1 MLDEV
6 RSECRIT
13 IEKGVPMFCPNAA
26 DWGNV
31 ADWVSGIGTFIAVVA
46 ALYIAGNERR
56 SAEKAREIAANEEY
70 GRRAQVIAEAIR
82 LAGEVEALATSYNQ
96 LVSLGGG
103 NGLSRR
109 VDLLDDIEGIRRQLD
124 SLQQF
129 PITDPRVF
137 AEIGR
142 IAHECRVEPGLIDKS
157 TSYAAQI
164 MMRVAERTRLRR
176 DALSVL

>member
-1 MLDEV
+1 
-6 RSECRIT
+6 
-13 IEKGVPMFCPNAA
+13 MFCPNAA

-46 ALYIAGNERR
+46 ALYIAGNEQR
-56 SAEKAREIAANEEY
+56 SAEKARAIASNEEL

-82 LAGEVEALATSYNQ
+82 LAGEVEALAASYNQ

-103 NGLSRR
+103 EGVSRR
-109 VDLLDDIEGIRRQLD
+109 VDLLDDIAGIQRQLD

-129 PITDPRVF
+129 PITDPRLF

-142 IAHECRVEPGLIDKS
+142 TAYECRVESGLADKS

-164 MMRVAERTRLRR
+164 MKRVAERMRLRR
-176 DALSVL
+176 DALSAL

>member
-1 MLDEV
+1 
-6 RSECRIT
+6 
-13 IEKGVPMFCPNAA
+13 MFCPNAA

-31 ADWVSGIGTFIAVVA
+31 ADWLSGIGTFIAVVA

-56 SAEKAREIAANEEY
+56 SAEKARQIASNEEY
-70 GRRAQVIAEAIR
+70 ERRAQVIGEAIR
-82 LAGEVEALATSYNQ
+82 LAGEVEALAASYAQ
-96 LVSLGGG
+96 LVSFGGG
-103 NGLSRR
+103 DGVSRR

-129 PITDPRVF
+129 PITDPRLF

-142 IAHECRVEPGLIDKS
+142 TAYECRVEPELPGKS

-164 MMRVAERTRLRR
+164 MTRVADRMRVRR
-176 DALSVL
+176 DAIAAL